1 MAAPQGSCVL
11 PPGNRLCL
19 TSSQVTT
26 CPARDMRREWD
37 TNLANRAPARAS
49 PLIVDRY
56 LRNTGGNCPQSRN
69 RSDITFTLCTTEPGK
84 RVSTHDDVAGA
95 CGCAICP
102 VCQAGN
108 REAAPSPAFRS
119 PPPQSAPAFPSPPGI
134 PQSTRRSP
142 VHLAFPSPPGVPQVA
157 IHNHRIRACGPAD
170 ARFVWICRSGR
181 RRLGSSARR
190 RSLSDRSD

>member
-19 TSSQVTT
+19 TSSEVTT
-26 CPARDMRREWD
+26 CTARDMRREWD

-108 REAAPSPAFRS
+108 REAAPSPAFRPRIPHS
-119 PPPQSAPAFPSPPGI
+119 VLAFRSPPGI

-142 VHLAFPSPPGVPQVA
+142 VTGVPQSTRRSA
-157 IHNHRIRACGPAD
+157 GSHPQPPHSRLRTRGCPICLDLPIRAPPAWVVCT
-170 ARFVWICRSGR
+170 ATVII
-181 RRLGSSARR
+181 
-190 RSLSDRSD
+190 